1 MKELNDKNF
10 KEEISKEKLVLV
22 DFYATWCMPCSM
34 QAEVLKKMTTSRTL
48 NFNVAKV
55 NVDEA
60 RETALEYGIESIP
73 TMLIFKGNELV
84 RRIVGYTDEQE
95 LLSLMEEYEN

>member
-34 QAEVLKKMTTSRTL
+34 QAEVLKKMTTSRAL

-60 RETALEYGIESIP
+60 PGIAAEYGIQSIP
-73 TMLIFKGNELV
+73 TLVIFKGNSV
-84 RRIVGYTDEQE
+84 VKTIVGYTEEQE
-95 LLSLMEEYEN
+95 LLALMQEYED